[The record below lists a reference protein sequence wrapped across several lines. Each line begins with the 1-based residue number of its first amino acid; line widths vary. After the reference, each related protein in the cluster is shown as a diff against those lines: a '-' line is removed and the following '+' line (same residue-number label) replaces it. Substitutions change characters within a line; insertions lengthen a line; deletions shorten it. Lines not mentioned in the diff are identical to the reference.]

1 LGRSV
6 GTIWIVMTPLSA
18 LGLLC
23 VLVARKYT
31 LKRNV
36 VKAGEESAESAE
48 SATVDEKHATTPEG
62 AHEIEDVAEVKN
74 AETHDVPAKEDEI

>member
-1 LGRSV
+1 MGRSID
-6 GTIWIVMTPLSA
+6 TIWIVMTPLSA

-36 VKAGEESAESAE
+36 VKAGEQSAE
-48 SATVDEKHATTPEG
+48 SATADGKQATTPDG
-62 AHEIEDVAEVKN
+62 AQEAEKVAESN
-74 AETHDVPAKEDEI
+74 DVEIHNVLTKQDNEV